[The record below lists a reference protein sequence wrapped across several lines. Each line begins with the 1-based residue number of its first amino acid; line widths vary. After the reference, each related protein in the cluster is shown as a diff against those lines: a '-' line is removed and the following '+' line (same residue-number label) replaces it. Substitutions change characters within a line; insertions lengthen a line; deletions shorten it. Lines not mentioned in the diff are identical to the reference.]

1 MKAKLKAF
9 IMNSLGIITTI
20 LAIVVMYLILYTQSS
35 INILDEQTWVE
46 LTIVGG
52 LSIYCKIFWYK
63 SAESKIRFSEEYK
76 NNEKKVT
83 DCIDEVVTDINDFD
97 KFIDVQNIINYNN
110 YVSSRCKNVTVKNYK
125 LTFGDKLYNLFHKKK
140 KTTLQFFNE
149 YVYSIERKAA
159 KIHKLSSSNITSLS
173 YSNIIDDRNFSKI
186 HKLYSNIID
195 DSNFSKIHK
204 RNYLTFSTVCSVAFI
219 TLLASITFQRKND
232 VDMLIAFIK
241 LTTYTVSMLFAIIQ
255 SVVTANFVIKTDDI
269 AYFRR
274 IIRIIEKYE
283 AYKNKP
289 FTIERV
295 NYIIDED
302 SKEVENASIKSNSI
316 PDGGPEQ
323 LDLFSV

>member
-9 IMNSLGIITTI
+9 IMNGLGIITTI

-125 LTFGDKLYNLFHKKK
+125 LTFGNKLYNLFHKKK

-186 HKLYSNIID
+186 HK
-195 DSNFSKIHK
+195 
-204 RNYLTFSTVCSVAFI
+204 RNYLAFSTVCSVAFI

-316 PDGGPEQ
+316 TDGGPEQ

>member
-9 IMNSLGIITTI
+9 IMNGLGIITTI

-125 LTFGDKLYNLFHKKK
+125 LTFGNKLYNLFHKKK

-186 HKLYSNIID
+186 HK
-195 DSNFSKIHK
+195 
-204 RNYLTFSTVCSVAFI
+204 RNYLAFSTVCSVAFI

-255 SVVTANFVIKTDDI
+255 SVVTANFVIKTDAI

-316 PDGGPEQ
+316 TDGGPEQ

>member
-186 HKLYSNIID
+186 HK
-195 DSNFSKIHK
+195 